1 MFFLDSQDLTNKKA
15 IIRVDLNVPLDK
27 NNKVTDTTR
36 IEASIE
42 TDDKDIKLGG
52 SCVLLSHLGRPIGK
66 EEKLSLKNIV
76 ETVSLILNRPV
87 LFHKDCIGDE
97 AERAT
102 SLLEPGQ
109 IMLMENV
116 RFYEEETKGDAGFA
130 ESLSKLGDIYINDAF
145 GTCHRKHSSTA
156 VIAKFFKGK
165 KFVGKLLQK
174 ELEVISQIAEEGK
187 KPVLAILG
195 GAKVSSKLKILYNLI
210 HKVDKIIIGGGMA
223 YTFIRAKGGTI
234 GNSLYEEELIENAK
248 EIITIAKKYGKEI
261 ILPEDSLAST
271 DFDNNDRIETF
282 KTSEIEEGWMGLDI
296 GEKSIE
302 KFNKAILSSNT
313 IFWNGPMGVFE
324 KEKFSLGTKSICNS
338 LKQAKEKGVNVI
350 VGGGDSIAA
359 LKKLGNKEWVT
370 YISTGGGALLE
381 SLEGKIL
388 PGVKALS
395 DDS

>member
-1 MFFLDSQDLTNKKA
+1 MCFTLPSW
-15 IIRVDLNVPLDK
+15 
-27 NNKVTDTTR
+27 
-36 IEASIE
+36 
-42 TDDKDIKLGG
+42 
-52 SCVLLSHLGRPIGK
+52 RPIGK

-116 RFYEEETKGDAGFA
+116 RFYEEETKGDTGFA